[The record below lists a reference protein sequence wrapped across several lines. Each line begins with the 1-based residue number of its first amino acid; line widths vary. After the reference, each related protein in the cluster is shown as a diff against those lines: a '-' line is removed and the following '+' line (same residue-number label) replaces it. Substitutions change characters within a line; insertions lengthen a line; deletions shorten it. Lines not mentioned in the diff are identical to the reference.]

1 MPILERIP
9 MLKVHEIDVYRGDI
23 HILRSVSLAALE
35 GKITALLGS
44 NGAGK
49 TTLLM
54 AITGL
59 FKPRTGSIWVNGFAI
74 DKRPVHKIVEM
85 GVSMV
90 PEGRRVFPEMS
101 ILENLELGAF
111 TRKARETKDQM
122 IEEVFGIFPILK
134 IRYTQ
139 MAGTLSGG
147 EQQMLAIARALMSRP
162 KVLLIDELSWG
173 LAPLI
178 IQRIWEAIKHINET
192 MGLTTFIVEQNV
204 SMTLEMADYGYI
216 LENGHIVGEGEA
228 KQLLESDDVK
238 NAYLSIGDI

>member
-1 MPILERIP
+1 
-9 MLKVHEIDVYRGDI
+9 
-23 HILRSVSLAALE
+23 
-35 GKITALLGS
+35 
-44 NGAGK
+44 
-49 TTLLM
+49 
-54 AITGL
+54 
-59 FKPRTGSIWVNGFAI
+59 
-74 DKRPVHKIVEM
+74 
-85 GVSMV
+85 
-90 PEGRRVFPEMS
+90 
-101 ILENLELGAF
+101 
-111 TRKARETKDQM
+111 
-122 IEEVFGIFPILK
+122 
-134 IRYTQ
+134 